1 MAVRAGGRSYHGS
14 GNNHHA
20 SMSPNKLNRVI
31 MNQNRSKIDQNVG
44 GKALSPQQSRILTEH
59 SQNHYSNQPITGQK
73 APIFN
78 TSISGL

>member
-31 MNQNRSKIDQNVG
+31 MNQNVG